1 MSSELSSEREVIYA
15 SKKFWLSENRP
26 YVRLS
31 LILADL
37 KLAYKACLTHVMIN
51 YQQLAVFIL
60 RKHYPSGR
68 TWANIL

>member
-26 YVRLS
+26 YVRPS

-37 KLAYKACLTHVMIN
+37 QLAYKACLTHVMIN
-51 YQQLAVFIL
+51 
-60 RKHYPSGR
+60 
-68 TWANIL
+68 

>member
-26 YVRLS
+26 YVRPS
-31 LILADL
+31 LIIADL

-51 YQQLAVFIL
+51 
-60 RKHYPSGR
+60 
-68 TWANIL
+68 